1 MPSFPEI
8 RKETFYRVV
17 LNEQHWARPVTI
29 TEDGKPDR
37 TILAVCRRTAADREE
52 GMTDTSV
59 DSLAVTVGRDEAHEK
74 GGIAE
79 PRRGLKLLRPN
90 EADSYG
96 FEGTVIE
103 ETEYSLVLQ
112 FARPRLT
119 TLGRR

>member
-17 LNEQHWARPVTI
+17 LNDQHWAKPVTI
-29 TEDGKPDR
+29 TEDGRPDR

-52 GMTDTSV
+52 GLTDANV
-59 DSLAVTVGRDEAHEK
+59 DSLAVTVGRDESHAK
-74 GGIAE
+74 GGIAAA
-79 PRRGLKLLRPN
+79 RRGLKLMRPD
-90 EADSYG
+90 ETELYA

-103 ETEYSLVLQ
+103 ETEYSFVLQ
-112 FARPRLT
+112 FSRPRLT